1 MSQNVLEDINEE
13 VSEGVGNRDAPPKK
27 KAVVNDCNRGEGNF
41 MLLTI
46 VHKRCFYCQDA
57 RDVLTKNF
65 KLNTDDLFTLL
76 FTNSKFFYDFQVVA
90 RI

>member
-1 MSQNVLEDINEE
+1 MSSNVLEDINEE
-13 VSEGVGNRDAPPKK
+13 VREGVGKKEMLPPKK
-27 KAVVNDCNRGEGNF
+27 AVNGCKRGEGNF

>member
-1 MSQNVLEDINEE
+1 MSSNVLEDINEE
-13 VSEGVGNRDAPPKK
+13 VREGVVKKEMLPPKK
-27 KAVVNDCNRGEGNF
+27 AVNGCKRGEGNF

>member
-1 MSQNVLEDINEE
+1 
-13 VSEGVGNRDAPPKK
+13 
-27 KAVVNDCNRGEGNF
+27 